1 MSPVTLETESLSS
14 GEAAPAPWLSLIGL
28 GEDGPAG
35 LCAQAKAALADAEI
49 VFGGER
55 HIALVG
61 SVPGELRPWPQPFR
75 NALPQILAQRGRKV
89 CVLATSDPFHYGIGN
104 SLSRAIPAAE
114 MRIIPQSSSFSM
126 ACTRLR
132 WPQEECA
139 LVSLHGRTLFRIVPH
154 LQDAALRDALLIT
167 LEAAGH
173 KATGADGG
181 PSALSLLPRHDYNMV
196 ISDLRMDPMDGLQL
210 LSEIRT
216 VKPGLPV
223 LLMTAFGDVDK
234 AVAAMRGGACDF
246 MLKPFEPK
254 TLIEQIDRYA
264 KAPAT
269 SDGVIAADPATHEV
283 LLLASRVAR
292 TDATVMLTGESGTGK
307 EVFAQYIHDQSPR
320 ASGPFVAINCAAIPD
335 NLLEATLFGHE
346 KGAFTGAQNAQAGKF
361 EQANGGTLLLD
372 EISEMPLGLQ
382 AKLLRVLQ
390 ERVVDRVGGKKPV
403 ALDIRVLATSNRD
416 MMAEVAAGRFRED
429 LYYRLN
435 VFPLQIPALR
445 QRPADVLAL
454 ARHFVGLHGGRLGLQ
469 AKLNASG
476 EAKLAAHS
484 WPGNVRELENVIQR
498 ALILAPA
505 QVIGAEQISF
515 SGMVSSAT
523 ATPVAPA
530 PVVVAVS
537 VDEAGSVPEVLVAQD
552 SAPSSGANMRDL
564 ERQHILE
571 TLARVGGSRKKAVE
585 ALGISER
592 TLRYKLKQYREEGF
606 FEE

>member
-1 MSPVTLETESLSS
+1 MGKLNLLVV
-14 GEAAPAPWLSLIGL
+14 
-28 GEDGPAG
+28 ED
-35 LCAQAKAALADAEI
+35 
-49 VFGGER
+49 
-55 HIALVG
+55 
-61 SVPGELRPWPQPFR
+61 
-75 NALPQILAQRGRKV
+75 
-89 CVLATSDPFHYGIGN
+89 
-104 SLSRAIPAAE
+104 
-114 MRIIPQSSSFSM
+114 
-126 ACTRLR
+126 
-132 WPQEECA
+132 
-139 LVSLHGRTLFRIVPH
+139 
-154 LQDAALRDALLIT
+154 DAALRDALLIT

-173 KATGADGG
+173 DATGADGG
-181 PSALSLLPRHDYNMV
+181 PAALALLARHEYGMV
-196 ISDLRMDPMDGLQL
+196 ISDLRMEPMDGLQL
-210 LSEIRT
+210 LGEIRAAR
-216 VKPGLPV
+216 PGLPV

-254 TLIEQIDRYA
+254 ALIEQIDRYA
-264 KAPAT
+264 KAPSAGE
-269 SDGVIAADPATHEV
+269 GVVAADPATHEV

-307 EVFAQYIHDQSPR
+307 EVFARYIHEQSPR
-320 ASGPFVAINCAAIPD
+320 AGGPFVAINCAAIPE

-346 KGAFTGAQNAQAGKF
+346 KGAFTGAQSAQAGKF

-403 ALDIRVLATSNRD
+403 PLDIRVLATSNRD
-416 MMAEVAAGRFRED
+416 MAAEVAAGRFRED

-435 VFPLQIPALR
+435 VFPLQIPSLR

-454 ARHFVGLHGGRLGLQ
+454 ARHFVGMHGGRLGLQ
-469 AKLNASG
+469 ARLDAAA
-476 EAKLAAHS
+476 EAKLAAYS

-505 QVIGAEQISF
+505 QVIGAEQIVF
-515 SGMVSSAT
+515 APMAGGT
-523 ATPVAPA
+523 AVIPAMPPPGLRPAPA
-530 PVVVAVS
+530 EES
-537 VDEAGSVPEVLVAQD
+537 LLESESLSRQGLVLV
-552 SAPSSGANMRDL
+552 PGANMKDL

-606 FEE
+606 FDE